1 MTYKERLDAFNASEK
16 YKNEVAFLLKFIPD
30 HSELVLDYGC
40 GTGACADDV
49 YWEIEG
55 KVDGYDKH
63 QHNPDFQYSDISGP
77 YSCIYL
83 MHSLA
88 HLESPLETLKMLQT
102 HLHKYGQ
109 IIIITPNKDW
119 IDKLPESDD
128 YKPDETVVQ
137 HFCQYKLE
145 QLIKDA
151 GMKIEHQGQFGAR
164 LGEVNERL
172 FLIATL

>member
-16 YKNEVAFLLKFIPD
+16 YKNEVAFLARWLEPD
-30 HSELVLDYGC
+30 DSVLDYGC
-40 GTGACADDV
+40 GTGFTIDLLQKWIHLD
-49 YWEIEG
+49 IEG
-55 KVDGYDKH
+55 FDKYRHDPGFCYLTYLSRYDV
-63 QHNPDFQYSDISGP
+63 
-77 YSCIYL
+77 IYL

>member
-16 YKNEVAFLLKFIPD
+16 YKSEVAFLSHWFD
-30 HSELVLDYGC
+30 TGDYVLDYGC
-40 GTGACADDV
+40 GTGFTLELIQE
-49 YWEIEG
+49 YMPLEI
-55 KVDGYDKH
+55 DGYDKH
-63 QHNPDFQYSDISGP
+63 QHNPDFQYNDISGP

>member
-1 MTYKERLDAFNASEK
+1 MTYKERLDAFNSSEK
-16 YKNEVAFLLKFIPD
+16 YKKEVGFLMKFIHD
-30 HSELVLDYGC
+30 YSELVLDYGC
-40 GTGACADDV
+40 GTGACAEDV
-49 YWEIEG
+49 YWGIFGEVHG
-55 KVDGYDKH
+55 FDTR
-63 QHNPDFQYSDISGP
+63 QHNPNFKYKEVLNQYDV
-77 YSCIYL
+77 IYL

-88 HLESPLETLKMLQT
+88 HLESPLKTLKMLQK
-102 HLHKYGQ
+102 HLHKFGQ

-119 IDKLPESDD
+119 IDKLPESED

-145 QLIKDA
+145 QLVKDA